1 MQKKYLKFGWFLF
14 VLSVALTV
22 ISCGDPAPNK
32 PVTNANSANVAGN
45 SANSLNSNQFNNVQT
60 KIAKPQDPVMTNL
73 TESIHSWIPE
83 QEYSVSSKLI
93 YVWVKGGNHP
103 WDYSSKGAK
112 KLISNIQSNNLFKD
126 CSQAKNL
133 KVKMFEPTG
142 EIQTVGNLYDELYFC
157 DSNNQ

>member
-1 MQKKYLKFGWFLF
+1 MQKKYLKFSWFLF
-14 VLSVALTV
+14 VLSVS
-22 ISCGDPAPNK
+22 ISIIGCGDSATNSPAPN
-32 PVTNANSANVAGN
+32 ANTTTVSVN
-45 SANSLNSNQFNNVQT
+45 SVNPINSNQSQNVQT
-60 KIAKPQDPVMTNL
+60 KIAKPQDQVMTNL
-73 TESIHSWIPE
+73 TEAIHSWSPE

-112 KLISNIQSNNLFKD
+112 KLITNIQANYFFKD
-126 CSQAKNL
+126 CSQAKKL
-133 KVKMFEPTG
+133 TVKMFQPNG